1 LEVENQTKWWKRN
14 SDASNVVGEYYIID
28 KNGVQSGAVTNQSI
42 ATYLV
47 AGAKVVKDMEGY
59 HSILPDANPHSIIF
73 RATCNEHIGV
83 NKKSLTRRELALGKV
98 ARTLRFIWT
107 GCSEEQKTRRF

>member
-73 RATCNEHIGV
+73 RATCPEHIGA
-83 NKKSLTRRELALGKV
+83 K
-98 ARTLRFIWT
+98 
-107 GCSEEQKTRRF
+107 QKITYEA